1 MSGVSC
7 IGRIGGRAGDWYAEL
22 DWEAHRAIVWER
34 THGGRAVVAEVD
46 LGEVVPEDDDH
57 YSALK
62 QECPQNQ
69 RLCAIVFAPEAW
81 AMLRD
86 VQARLIRATRQGLTA
101 DECQAIADEIGDVM
115 ECLDV
120 PGREEE

>member
-7 IGRIGGRAGDWYAEL
+7 IGRMGARVGDWVAEL
-22 DWEAHRAIVWER
+22 DFSRHRAIVWER
-34 THGGRAVVAEVD
+34 TPDGRTVVAEVD
-46 LGEVVPEDDDH
+46 LGEVLPEDDTHDA
-57 YSALK
+57 ALHVD
-62 QECPQNQ
+62 CPQNQ
-69 RLCAIVFAPEAW
+69 RLVMIVFAPEAW

-120 PGREEE
+120 PGREE